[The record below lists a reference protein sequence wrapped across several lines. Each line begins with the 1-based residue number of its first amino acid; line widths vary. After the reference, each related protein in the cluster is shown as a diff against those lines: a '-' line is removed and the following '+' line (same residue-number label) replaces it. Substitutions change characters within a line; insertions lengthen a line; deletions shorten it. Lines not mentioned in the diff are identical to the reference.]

1 MNFNYYLAVNLMFGR
16 GKAELIGTE
25 AAKYG
30 KKALIVTGHSSTKK
44 SGLLDRAVKLLA
56 DAGLES
62 AIYDKVSQNPLTRR
76 QLRVLILPNPRDA
89 MLSSHLAAAASWI
102 VPRR

>member
-1 MNFNYYLAVNLMFGR
+1 MNFNYYLPVNLIFGR

-30 KKALIVTGHSSTKK
+30 KKALIVTGHSSTKE

-62 AIYDKVSQNPLTRR
+62 AIYDKVSQNPLTT
-76 QLRVLILPNPRDA
+76 QLRALILPNPRDA